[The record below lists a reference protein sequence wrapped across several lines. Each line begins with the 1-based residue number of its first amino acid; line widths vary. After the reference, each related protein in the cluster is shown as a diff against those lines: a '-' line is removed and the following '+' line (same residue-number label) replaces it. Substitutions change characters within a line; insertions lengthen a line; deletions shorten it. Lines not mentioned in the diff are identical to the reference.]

1 MFVADGLVYLEL
13 QKTGGTHIC
22 RLLETY
28 LHGRP
33 VGKHHR
39 IPGGSASGYMIGS
52 IRNPW
57 DWYVSLWAYGVGG
70 RGAVRTRTVTG
81 LDFNYYHRQ
90 LPLAMGKNW
99 LTPGELVTSL
109 WHDAV
114 KPVHRWRNTYR
125 DASDPVLFRT
135 WLKMLLDRKRRFDI
149 GEGYGF
155 SPLSE
160 HAGLLSYR
168 YFRLYT
174 TGDSVYRDRRLMQIE
189 SIADYDREFN
199 ITHGMIRIES
209 LEDDF
214 IRVLSEAGQ
223 PLGAEQIES
232 IRNRQLGRTNAS
244 ERRPAEFYYDDETIG
259 LVARRE
265 RYLIEKYGYHA
276 PDAVRPAERRMSL

>member
-13 QKTGGTHIC
+13 QKTGGSHIC
-22 RLLETY
+22 RLMERY
-28 LHGRP
+28 LHARP
-33 VGKHHR
+33 EGKHNR
-39 IPGGSASGYMIGS
+39 VTADIASAHVIGS

-81 LDFNYYHRQ
+81 VDFNYYHRL
-90 LPLAMGKNW
+90 LPLAMGKHW
-99 LTPGELVTSL
+99 LTPGELASCL

-114 KPVHRWRNTYR
+114 KPVRRWRSTYH
-125 DASDPVLFRT
+125 DSSDPALFRA
-135 WLKMLLDRKRRFDI
+135 WLKMLLDKKRRFDI

-160 HAGLLSYR
+160 HAGLLTYR

-174 TGDSVYRDRRLMQIE
+174 IGDSVYRDRRLAKAGA
-189 SIADYDREFN
+189 IADFDREFN
-199 ITHGMIRIES
+199 ITRGMIRTES

-214 IRVLSEAGQ
+214 VRVLSEAGRQ
-223 PLGAEQIES
+223 LDAGQIEA
-232 IRNRQLGRTNAS
+232 IRSRQTGKTNAS
-244 ERRPAEFYYDDETIG
+244 ERRPAGFYYDDDTIG

-276 PDAVRPAERRMSL
+276 PDTVRPAERRISL